1 MEIQRVLHWHF
12 HVLISVE
19 PVYSPPI
26 TPVLWQWKEE
36 HALLIKLPQPCVYF
50 KLSGGHKQFF
60 FLPFSTLPNKS
71 LSGQRRRGL
80 GRRETERDPALG
92 GPLQPALGRA
102 GAKKINS
109 LLWHWGWAMPLCD
122 RGRQFLVS
130 VTELSLPP
138 FPSSAPIT
146 PHQCPTGVG
155 WASRTRGGV
164 RAKHSLHSQP
174 ASKAAGTS
182 KNTSSHTQAHA
193 HTQKNTHAG
202 VNAHA
207 PTAAAIVQAT
217 GAHVTVVRLNK
228 TQS

>member
-1 MEIQRVLHWHF
+1 MC
-12 HVLISVE
+12 
-19 PVYSPPI
+19 
-26 TPVLWQWKEE
+26 
-36 HALLIKLPQPCVYF
+36 LLQVKWRSQAV
-50 KLSGGHKQFF
+50 F

-217 GAHVTVVRLNK
+217 GAHVTFVRLNK